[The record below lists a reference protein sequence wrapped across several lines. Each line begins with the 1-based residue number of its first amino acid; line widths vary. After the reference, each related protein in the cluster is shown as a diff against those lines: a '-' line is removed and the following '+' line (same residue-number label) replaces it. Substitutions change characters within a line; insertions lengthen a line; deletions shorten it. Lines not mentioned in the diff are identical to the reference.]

1 MKNQLN
7 IMALQELTSEEAAY
21 INVGE
26 SAWYWVSYTI
36 GATLGFVKGAIENPP
51 NLPSATVYK

>member
-21 INVGE
+21 INGGE
-26 SAWYWVSYTI
+26 SAWYWVSYSI
-36 GATLGFVKGAIENPP
+36 GETLRFVKGAIENPP